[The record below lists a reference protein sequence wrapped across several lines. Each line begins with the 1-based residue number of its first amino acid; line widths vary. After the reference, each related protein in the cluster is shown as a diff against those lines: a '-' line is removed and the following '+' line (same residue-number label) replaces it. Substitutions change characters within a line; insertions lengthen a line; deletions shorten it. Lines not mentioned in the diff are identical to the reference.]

1 MTMPLTESPP
11 HPGPELQAPYAVP
24 APAPHPAATFLRHAA
39 LTFGRTA
46 RHSLREP
53 AWAFVFP
60 AVLPLA
66 LVAIITQVFGVMI
79 NLPGYGTD
87 QLVDFA
93 TPGLLFVAPMMGGG
107 FAAGRLVTDFSTGYL
122 DRLRLLPTSTVA
134 ALAGLLAFEAARA
147 VPIAALILVVGAL
160 LGAPLQSPGAVALVL
175 VLVALWS
182 AAWNA
187 IFLVA
192 GLRTRS
198 AEVTQALLPLFLP
211 FMMTSSI
218 WVPRTSMP
226 GYIREMAERNPLDLF
241 TVAARPLLLDGH
253 LDLGR
258 LAVAAGVA
266 TAILA
271 ALGWLA
277 ARQLTNLVTAD

>member
-1 MTMPLTESPP
+1 MNR
-11 HPGPELQAPYAVP
+11 V
-24 APAPHPAATFLRHAA
+24 FLHHAA
-39 LTFGRTA
+39 LTFGRTT
-46 RHSLREP
+46 RHALREP

-79 NLPGYGTD
+79 ALPGYGTD

-93 TPGLLFVAPMMGGG
+93 TPGLVFVAAMMGGG
-107 FAAGRLVTDFSTGYL
+107 FAAGRLVTDAGNGYL
-122 DRLRLLPTSTVA
+122 DRLRLLPTSPAA

-147 VPIAALILVVGAL
+147 VPIAALLLAVGAL
-160 LGAPLQSPGAVALVL
+160 LGAPLGSPGAVAVVL
-175 VLVALWS
+175 ALVALWS

-187 IFLVA
+187 LFLVA

-211 FMMTSSI
+211 FMFTSSI
-218 WVPRTSMP
+218 WVPHASMP
-226 GYIREMAERNPLDLF
+226 GYIRELAERNPLDLL

-253 LDLGR
+253 LAAGP
-258 LAVAAGVA
+258 LALAAGVA
-266 TAILA
+266 GAVLVVLA
-271 ALGWLA
+271 GVA
-277 ARQLTNLVTAD
+277 ARQLANLVTAD

>member
-1 MTMPLTESPP
+1 MK
-11 HPGPELQAPYAVP
+11 GV
-24 APAPHPAATFLRHAA
+24 FVRHAA

-46 RHSLREP
+46 RHALREP

-66 LVAIITQVFGVMI
+66 LVAIITQVFGVMVA
-79 NLPGYGTD
+79 LPGYGTD

-93 TPGLLFVAPMMGGG
+93 TPGLVFVAAMMGGG
-107 FAAGRLVTDFSTGYL
+107 FAAGRLVTDATNGYL
-122 DRLRLLPTSTVA
+122 DRLRLLPTSPAA

-147 VPIAALILVVGAL
+147 VPIAALLLLVGAL
-160 LGAPLQSPGAVALVL
+160 LGAPLGSPAGVAVVL
-175 VLVALWS
+175 ALVALWS

-187 IFLVA
+187 LFLVA

-211 FMMTSSI
+211 FMFTSSI
-218 WVPRTSMP
+218 WVPHTAMP
-226 GYIREMAERNPLDLF
+226 GYIRELAERNPLDLL

-253 LDLGR
+253 LAAGR

-266 TAILA
+266 AGVLSVLA
-271 ALGWLA
+271 WVAS
-277 ARQLTNLVTAD
+277 RQLARLVTAD

>member
-1 MTMPLTESPP
+1 MPLTGTFVR
-11 HPGPELQAPYAVP
+11 HAGL
-24 APAPHPAATFLRHAA
+24 TFLRAGRHA
-39 LTFGRTA
+39 
-46 RHSLREP
+46 LREP

-66 LVAIITQVFGVMI
+66 LVAIITQVFDVMV

-93 TPGLLFVAPMMGGG
+93 MPGLLFVAPMMGGG
-107 FAAGRLVTDFSTGYL
+107 FAAGRLVSDFASGYL
-122 DRLRLLPTSTVA
+122 DRLRLMPTSPSA

-147 VPIAALILVVGAL
+147 VPIAALILAVGTL
-160 LGAPLQSPGAVALVL
+160 LGAPLHSPAAVALL
-175 VLVALWS
+175 LGLVALWS

-218 WVPRTSMP
+218 WVPRPSMP
-226 GYIREMAERNPLDLF
+226 GYIRELAERNPLDLF
-241 TVAARPLLLDGH
+241 TIVARPLLLHGH
-253 LDLGR
+253 LAVGR

-266 TAILA
+266 AAILA
-271 ALGWLA
+271 MLA
-277 ARQLTNLVTAD
+277 WISARQLHNLVTAD